1 MKFIRAFDNILESLS
16 RGGLILGF
24 ASILILSVG
33 SIVLRWLGSSL
44 LWIDPLTRHLVFC
57 CAFFGGSLATKAGVH
72 IRIDVVSKLIERVDS
87 PKLSYVYQLLLLLF
101 SFVVCSVLTLASWEF
116 YLSEKEFGSPDF
128 LGIHSSILVGIIFLG
143 TGLIALRFLNQI
155 ALAIFSGDKIEHARL

>member
-16 RGGLILGF
+16 QGGLILGF

-128 LGIHSSILVGIIFLG
+128 LGIHSSMLVGIIFIG

>member
-24 ASILILSVG
+24 ASILILFVG

>member
-128 LGIHSSILVGIIFLG
+128 LGIHSSMLVGIIFIG

>member
-24 ASILILSVG
+24 ALILILSVG

-87 PKLSYVYQLLLLLF
+87 TKLSYVYQLLLLLF

-128 LGIHSSILVGIIFLG
+128 LGIHSSMLVGIIFIG